1 MAPYEVTFPSGIR
14 ATVART
20 DFWNGVIEEVAKIL
34 GWALGLLPIVLHLLI
49 DYPLKGVPGNC
60 SPDASR
66 SIHDRPPGPARTPF
80 FFRGQ
85 KPMSQDPF
93 QTHATSDV
101 ADQGPVHDHFHG
113 TLKDRKDQ
121 RRTMKWVLGLTA
133 VFMVAEVLGGLISNS
148 LALLADAGHMFTD
161 VGALGLSL
169 LAMRLAQRPP
179 SPRKTYG
186 YVRLEILAAL
196 INGAALL
203 FIALV
208 IFKEAWERFSNPP
221 EVDGPLML
229 VVAVMGLV
237 VNIIGAVLLHSHA
250 GESLNVRGAYLHI
263 LGDLLGSVGAITAG
277 ILMVTKG
284 WFLADPII
292 SMVIASLILIGA
304 WRLVREAADVL
315 LEAAPRGLD
324 VEGLVEELREIP
336 GLEELHDIHVWTLTS
351 GFVAMSGHGVID
363 DLTKHRPILDEIN
376 HRLNE
381 RGIHH
386 ITFQLEPRPL
396 HQIGPQEEGELVG
409 LADPETGP

>member
-1 MAPYEVTFPSGIR
+1 MSNKAF
-14 ATVART
+14 
-20 DFWNGVIEEVAKIL
+20 
-34 GWALGLLPIVLHLLI
+34 H
-49 DYPLKGVPGNC
+49 
-60 SPDASR
+60 
-66 SIHDRPPGPARTPF
+66 IHAD
-80 FFRGQ
+80 
-85 KPMSQDPF
+85 
-93 QTHATSDV
+93 SDV

-113 TLKDRKDQ
+113 TRRDRKDQ
-121 RRTMKWVLGLTA
+121 RRKMKWVLGLTA
-133 VFMVAEVLGGLISNS
+133 AFMVAEVVGGLLSNS

-196 INGAALL
+196 VNGAALL

-208 IFKEAWERFSNPP
+208 ILREAWARFQSPP

-229 VVAVMGLV
+229 TVAVVGLG
-237 VNIIGAVLLHSHA
+237 VNIIGAWLLHSHA
-250 GESLNVRGAYLHI
+250 GENLNVRGAYLHI

-277 ILMVTKG
+277 ILVVTMG

-292 SMVIASLILIGA
+292 SLVIASLILVGA

-363 DLTKHRPILDEIN
+363 DLTMHRTILDEIN
-376 HRLNE
+376 HRLNQHD
-381 RGIHH
+381 IHH

-396 HQIGPQEEGELVG
+396 HHLGPQETEAGVISASGE
-409 LADPETGP
+409 DRP